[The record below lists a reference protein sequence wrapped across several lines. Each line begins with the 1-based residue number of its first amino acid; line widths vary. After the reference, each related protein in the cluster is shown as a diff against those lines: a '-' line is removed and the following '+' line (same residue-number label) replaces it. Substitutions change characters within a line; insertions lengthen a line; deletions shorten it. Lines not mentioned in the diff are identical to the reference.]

1 MVARTQT
8 LPSIGKSI
16 LALLGASLVVAG
28 FILGATIVEGLQFA
42 DSDGWPHVTEIIL
55 FFLLYVF
62 FATPVVATMVFP
74 VGAVLLWALS
84 RLGLLQL
91 WALIPVAALIG
102 YGMSWL
108 VPYLPDIVL
117 ASQLTSPVR
126 EIAMAVGG
134 GFAGLAFW
142 LVARPDLNRDRA

>member
-1 MVARTQT
+1 MVMRTQT
-8 LPSIGKSI
+8 PPSLGKSI
-16 LALLGASLVVAG
+16 IALLGASFVVAG
-28 FILGATIVEGLQFA
+28 FILAATIVEGLQFA
-42 DSDGWPHVTEIIL
+42 DSDGWPHVTDIVL

-74 VGAVLLWALS
+74 VGAALLWGLS
-84 RLGLLQL
+84 RLGLLRL
-91 WALIPVAALIG
+91 WTLIPVAALVG

-108 VPYLPDIVL
+108 VPHLPDIVL

-126 EIAMAVGG
+126 EIAMTVGG

-142 LVARPDLNRDRA
+142 LLARPDLNRDRA